1 MPHHLPFLL
10 LLLLTHSP
18 TLSCAR
24 GPFCALWIF
33 YTNTILQMSE
43 WESIKTLAL
52 WFYFSPPE
60 RERRKKVQERRI
72 LLFPLSVCST
82 LFLLHS
88 IPFILIQQSI
98 IFRKRVS
105 EEGRE
110 KSGDC
115 RWKWYFFS
123 CSYPSAFEPAMWK
136 SARSTALHSS
146 LPLIKSRQ
154 SGLNQHAKC
163 HSTL

>member
-1 MPHHLPFLL
+1 MEKHKNLGF
-10 LLLLTHSP
+10 
-18 TLSCAR
+18 
-24 GPFCALWIF
+24 
-33 YTNTILQMSE
+33 TILFFTS
-43 WESIKTLAL
+43 
-52 WFYFSPPE
+52 
-60 RERRKKVQERRI
+60 RGGKKVQERVSFI
-72 LLFPLSVCST
+72 S
-82 LFLLHS
+82 S
-88 IPFILIQQSI
+88 IPHSVSSSVSLLSAELILSLSSCFIPFHFIHIQQSI
-98 IFRKRVS
+98 IFRKKNK
-105 EEGRE
+105 EGVRAREASRE

-123 CSYPSAFEPAMWK
+123 SCSYPSAFELAMWK

>member
-1 MPHHLPFLL
+1 MILFFSSRGKKKKSRRGASFIPVPSHRLFLHL
-10 LLLLTHSP
+10 S
-18 TLSCAR
+18 
-24 GPFCALWIF
+24 
-33 YTNTILQMSE
+33 
-43 WESIKTLAL
+43 
-52 WFYFSPPE
+52 
-60 RERRKKVQERRI
+60 
-72 LLFPLSVCST
+72 SVCGAQS
-82 LFLLHS
+82 LYSCF
-88 IPFILIQQSI
+88 IPFHLFIFNSQS
-98 IFRKRVS
+98 FSEKKSVRVR
-105 EEGRE
+105 EESRE

-123 CSYPSAFEPAMWK
+123 SCSYPFAFEPAMWK

>member
-1 MPHHLPFLL
+1 MGEHKNLGFM
-10 LLLLTHSP
+10 
-18 TLSCAR
+18 
-24 GPFCALWIF
+24 
-33 YTNTILQMSE
+33 ILFFTSR
-43 WESIKTLAL
+43 
-52 WFYFSPPE
+52 E
-60 RERRKKVQERRI
+60 REERKKSRRGG
-72 LLFPLSVCST
+72 FFYSLSPSAAR
-82 LFLLHS
+82 FLLHS
-88 IPFILIQQSI
+88 IPFIHIQQSI